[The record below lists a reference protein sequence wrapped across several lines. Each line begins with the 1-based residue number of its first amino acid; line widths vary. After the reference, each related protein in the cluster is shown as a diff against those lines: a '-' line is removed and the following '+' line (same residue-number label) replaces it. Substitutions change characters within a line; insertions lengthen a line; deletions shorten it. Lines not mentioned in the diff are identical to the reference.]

1 MPQNRVKMAENPEN
15 NHNKS
20 TPLRAYREHPRQ
32 FLGSQLVYPV
42 LSRRSGGISIGV
54 NLNPQKICN
63 FNCLY
68 CQVNRENHTGPADD
82 RQQSTAS
89 SVSSDNSTP
98 PTNPGRMGG
107 YAQRSVSSD
116 NSNPP
121 TNIKNPAD
129 QDKPVELDKSDN
141 NPISFSLETLQHELE
156 QTLTAVT
163 SGEIYHF
170 APFDQVPPQLRRLN
184 DIALS
189 GDGEPTAT
197 AEFLNAC
204 RCCIDVKEQMALA
217 DLKIILITNS
227 SCLHLPDVV
236 EALAELDKH
245 NGCVWAKLDAGSEEF
260 YQTVNQ
266 SQVPFGRILD
276 NLLQTARVRPIT
288 IQSLFF
294 RHNGQRTPPD
304 EIAAYARNLNN
315 LIEKGARFEAI
326 QLYTVARNPRDR
338 SVSALSSEEIDKIA
352 AEISALTDIPL
363 QLIYTS

>member
-1 MPQNRVKMAENPEN
+1 MDRKFYFSTVKIAQNYVKMAKSPKN
-15 NHNKS
+15 NHHKPS
-20 TPLRAYREHPRQ
+20 PLRAYREHPRQ

-68 CQVNRENHTGPADD
+68 CQVNRQNNSEHPDNP
-82 RQQSTAS
+82 QQSTAP

-98 PTNPGRMGG
+98 PTNL
-107 YAQRSVSSD
+107 
-116 NSNPP
+116 NNH
-121 TNIKNPAD
+121 AD
-129 QDKPVELDKSDN
+129 HDKPVDLDKSN
-141 NPISFSLETLQHELE
+141 NNQISFSLETLQHELE

-163 SGEIYHF
+163 SGEIYQF
-170 APFDQVPPQLRRLN
+170 APFDQIPPQLRRLN

-197 AEFLNAC
+197 AEFLPAC
-204 RCCIDVKEQMALA
+204 RCCIDVKEQLALT

-236 EALAELDKH
+236 QALAELDQH

-260 YQTVNQ
+260 YQRVNQ
-266 SQVPFGRILD
+266 SDVPFLRILD
-276 NLLQTARVRPIT
+276 NLLQIARVRPII

-294 RHNGQRTPPD
+294 RLKGQRTPAN
-304 EIAAYARNLNN
+304 EIAVYARNLQ
-315 LIEKGARFEAI
+315 KMKAQGASFEAI
-326 QLYTVARNPRDR
+326 QLYTVARNPREK
-338 SVSALSSEEIDKIA
+338 SVSSLSSEEIDQIA
-352 AEISALTDIPL
+352 AEIFGIVNIPL
-363 QLIYTS
+363 QLIYPS

>member
-1 MPQNRVKMAENPEN
+1 MDRRFYFSAVEKAQNRVKMAENPKN
-15 NHNKS
+15 NHHKS

-68 CQVNRENHTGPADD
+68 CQVNRENHSGHADD

-98 PTNPGRMGG
+98 PTNLNNL
-107 YAQRSVSSD
+107 AEH
-116 NSNPP
+116 
-121 TNIKNPAD
+121 
-129 QDKPVELDKSDN
+129 DKPVDLDKSN
-141 NPISFSLETLQHELE
+141 NNQISFSLETLQHELE

-163 SGEIYHF
+163 SGEIYQF
-170 APFDQVPPQLRRLN
+170 APFDHIPPQLRRLN

-227 SCLHLPDVV
+227 TCLHQPNVV
-236 EALAELDKH
+236 EALRELDKH

-260 YQTVNQ
+260 YQKVNQ
-266 SQVPFGRILD
+266 SNVPFQQILD
-276 NLLQTARVRPIT
+276 NLLQTAIVRPIT

-294 RHNGQRTPPD
+294 RLNGQRIPPD

-315 LIEKGARFEAI
+315 LIEQGARFEAI
-326 QLYTVARNPRDR
+326 QLYTVARNPRER
-338 SVSALSSEEIDKIA
+338 SVSALSTGEIDQIA
-352 AEISALTDIPL
+352 AEISALINIPL
-363 QLIYTS
+363 QLIYPS